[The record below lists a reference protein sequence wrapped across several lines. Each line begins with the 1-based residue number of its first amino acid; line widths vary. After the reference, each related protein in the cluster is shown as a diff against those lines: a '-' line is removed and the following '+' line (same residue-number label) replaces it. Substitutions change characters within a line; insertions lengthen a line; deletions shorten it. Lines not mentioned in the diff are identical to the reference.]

1 MSLNPIGTALKPLVF
16 SVMPYGV
23 RTHHESGAR
32 FDFDRIHRELV
43 VPAAEAAGCRVIR
56 SDHEALGG
64 LIHTSMFERLLLA
77 DVVVADISIPNPNVF
92 YELGIR
98 HATRPRATI
107 TMGNFTGAT
116 LPFDIAPLRHLTYT
130 LDDAMVSDTEGL
142 RAALTE
148 RIRAGIAERASVDSP
163 LFSLVAGYPG
173 IELSHEFAESY
184 RDRVS
189 SVITWRS
196 LLAQAVATGDRASVD
211 DLVGACD
218 GNLELV
224 TDAVLGYRDLEAY
237 DAMLL
242 LIEAY
247 EPIATSAPGIELA
260 AFARNRRNLP
270 GDRSHALRILEA
282 LVDRE
287 GMSSE
292 RGALMGRIY
301 KDGWLEARAAGAK
314 EATSLL
320 FNAVDAYR
328 RGLEADPRDPYPGV
342 NLVSLCALAG
352 FDSELSKV
360 APVVA
365 FALARRGGMRARD
378 YFDLAAL
385 CELCCATGD
394 ESSAREAALLARG
407 RPHPTWARLS
417 TARNL
422 RLLGEVRPLAGELS
436 LNFE

>member
-1 MSLNPIGTALKPLVF
+1 METHSYGESLKPLVF

-23 RTHHESGAR
+23 RTHPETGQR
-32 FDFDRIHRELV
+32 FDFDWIHRELV
-43 VPAAEAAGCRVIR
+43 APAAEAAGCRVIR

-107 TMGNFTGAT
+107 TIGNFTGSSV
-116 LPFDIAPLRHLTYT
+116 PFDVAPLRHLTYN
-130 LDDAMVSDTEGL
+130 LDGSQVRDVAAL
-142 RAALTE
+142 RTTLTE
-148 RIRAGIAERASVDSP
+148 RIRAGVAEHASVDSP

-184 RDRVS
+184 RDRIN
-189 SVITWRS
+189 SVLTWRS
-196 LLAQAVATGDRASVD
+196 LLTQAVTSGDRASVD
-211 DLVGACD
+211 NLVGACD
-218 GNLELV
+218 GNLELI
-224 TDAVLGYRDLEAY
+224 TDAVLAYRDLEAY
-237 DAMLL
+237 DAMIK
-242 LIEAY
+242 LIEAHAQ
-247 EPIATSAPGIELA
+247 IASSAPGIELA

-270 GDRSHALRILEA
+270 GDRSYALRLLEN
-282 LVDRE
+282 LVDRD

-301 KDGWLEARAAGAK
+301 KDGWLEARAVGAK
-314 EATSLL
+314 DAPSLL
-320 FNAVDAYR
+320 FNAIDAYR
-328 RGLEADPRDPYPGV
+328 RGLETDPRDPYPGV
-342 NLVSLCALAG
+342 NLVTLLAHAG
-352 FDSELSKV
+352 QGLEISKI

-365 FALARRGGMRARD
+365 FALARRGGLRARD
-378 YFDLAAL
+378 YFDVAAL

-394 ESSAREAALLARG
+394 ENTAREAAMLARG

-422 RLLGEVRPLAGELS
+422 RLLGEVRPIAGELS
-436 LNFE
+436 MVFE